1 MTSNGKAQV
10 SAPKCTTVSI
20 SMNSGSTAGTGSQTV
35 FSTGDAEL
43 TTAIAAAHTTNLVVS
58 QRNGFIAGT
67 MILAP
72 GTSKEEE
79 VTASG
84 LTTEV
89 GAGTLA
95 VTVTA
100 TKYAHAI
107 GTRVV
112 MKNSPIRPGSLT
124 VSINSATAVALD
136 PTASGTLSGT
146 PSGAV
151 SATANTVPV
160 DYALGAVNF
169 TVATNVTNG
178 HTVVIKADTFAD
190 TPNDIAS
197 GKNFFKNF
205 GRMSNGRADLPTGAV
220 ISNLGSA
227 EVGVLVEKANAED
240 ASQFIGATDGA
251 VLKGFG
257 SKVVTFPSGMPSELR
272 IRAGVSSTGSLTP
285 STATERNND
294 PGVIDVAYFSV
305 INANGGSN

>member
-1 MTSNGKAQV
+1 
-10 SAPKCTTVSI
+10 
-20 SMNSGSTAGTGSQTV
+20 MNSSSTAATGSQTV
-35 FSTGDAEL
+35 FSTGDAKL
-43 TTAIAAAHTTNLVVS
+43 TTAIAAGHTTNLVVT
-58 QRNGFIAGT
+58 QRNGFIEGT
-67 MILAP
+67 MIIAP

-89 GAGTLA
+89 GSGTLA
-95 VTVTA
+95 VTITE
-100 TKYAHAI
+100 TQNAHAV

-124 VSINSATAVALD
+124 VSINDGTAVALD
-136 PTASGTLSGT
+136 PTGSGTLSGT

-151 SATANTVPV
+151 SATSGTVPV

-169 TVATNVTNG
+169 TVANAVTDT

-190 TPNDIAS
+190 SPAEVAS

-205 GRMSNGRADLPTGAV
+205 ARMSNGRADLPTGAV
-220 ISNLGSA
+220 ISNLGSV
-227 EVGVLVEKANAED
+227 EVGVFVEKANAEG
-240 ASQFIGATDGA
+240 ATQFIGATDGA

-257 SKVVTFPSGMPSELR
+257 SKVLTFPGGLPAEMR
-272 IRAGVSSTGSLTP
+272 IRAGADSQAIMTP
-285 STATERNND
+285 STKTERNND
-294 PGVIDVAYFSV
+294 LGVIDVAYFSV